1 MQPFPDEASFVCNN
15 ARQDARRAGPLVSA
29 RGVTLMELL
38 VTVSILLVLAAVSMP
53 AMKVMSKRT
62 HELELRQR
70 LREIRTALDQ
80 FHQDWAREGE
90 IAKGEYCTKNKSSCL
105 DHTGPTGFPKSMDV
119 LLGIELSNDIGGDKG
134 MPGMGGGMGMGG
146 MGMGGMGGMGN
157 GLGPQASQFG
167 VNLKSNNDS
176 ALRDTEEKPKVK
188 RYLRRI
194 PFDPLTSTQEWGLR
208 CYKDPPGTERWCSED
223 VYDVFTKSHAMAID
237 KSKYREW

>member
-1 MQPFPDEASFVCNN
+1 
-15 ARQDARRAGPLVSA
+15 
-29 RGVTLMELL
+29 MELL
-38 VTVSILLVLAAVSMP
+38 VTVSILLVLATVSMP

-80 FHQDWAREGE
+80 FHHDWAREGE
-90 IAKGEYCTKNKSSCL
+90 IAKGEYCTKHKTSCL
-105 DHTGPTGFPKSMDV
+105 DHTGPTGFPKNMDV
-119 LLGIELSNDIGGDKG
+119 LLGIELTEDIGGNKG

-146 MGMGGMGGMGN
+146 MGGMGMGGMGMGGMGGTGM

-167 VNLKSNNDS
+167 VNLKSTNDS
-176 ALRDTEEKPKVK
+176 PFRDSEEKPKTK

-194 PFDPLTSTQEWGLR
+194 PFDPLTANQEWGLR

>member
-1 MQPFPDEASFVCNN
+1 VSNNTKHDRGEAALLLN
-15 ARQDARRAGPLVSA
+15 AH
-29 RGVTLMELL
+29 GVTLMELL
-38 VTVSILLVLAAVSMP
+38 VTISILLVLAVVSMP

-70 LREIRTALDQ
+70 LREIRMALDQ

-105 DHTGPTGFPKSMDV
+105 DHTGPTGYPKTMDV
-119 LLGIELSNDIGGDKG
+119 LLGIELTNDIAGDKG
-134 MPGMGGGMGMGG
+134 PGGMSGGMGGMGG
-146 MGMGGMGGMGN
+146 MGMGGMGGMGMGGMGGM

-176 ALRDTEEKPKVK
+176 ALRNTEEKPKVK
-188 RYLRRI
+188 RYLRRV

-208 CYKDPPGTERWCSED
+208 CYKDPPATERWCSED
-223 VYDVFTKSHAMAID
+223 VYDVFTKSHGMAID

>member
-1 MQPFPDEASFVCNN
+1 MCNKTRPV
-15 ARQDARRAGPLVSA
+15 ARIAGPFIGVG
-29 RGVTLMELL
+29 GVTLMELL

-53 AMKVMSKRT
+53 AMKVMTKRT

-90 IAKGEYCTKNKSSCL
+90 IAKGEYCTKHKSSCL
-105 DHTGPTGFPKSMDV
+105 DHTGPTGYPKSMDV

-146 MGMGGMGGMGN
+146 MGAGGMGMGGMGGTGM
-157 GLGPQASQFG
+157 GLGQHAGEFG

-176 ALRDTEEKPKVK
+176 ALRDSEEKPKVK

-194 PFDPLTSTQEWGLR
+194 PFDPVTTTQEWGLR
-208 CYKDPPGTERWCSED
+208 CYKDPPAAERWCSED
-223 VYDVFTKSHAMAID
+223 VYDVYTKSHAVAID